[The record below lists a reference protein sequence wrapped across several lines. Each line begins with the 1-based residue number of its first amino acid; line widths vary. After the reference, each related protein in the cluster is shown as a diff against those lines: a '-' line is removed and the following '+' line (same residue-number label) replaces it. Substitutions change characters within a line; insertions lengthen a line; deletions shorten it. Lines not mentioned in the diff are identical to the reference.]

1 MRRGKI
7 MKRGVVVGVVV
18 VVLAAG
24 VVGVQQFRGNGAEK
38 PAQWRTAAVARQ
50 DLVVSVS
57 GSGSISPASQVE
69 VKSRA
74 TGTVT
79 AVYVSEGD
87 RVAKGQVLV
96 RLSDPDAAAAAAAS
110 QASLQSAQA
119 RLTQAEA
126 ERRSQ
131 QAQTARSIQQA
142 EASLQAARARLRGV
156 EAGARP
162 EELAQAEAAVRS
174 AASDLD
180 LVNANHARNE
190 QLFQQGFIAR
200 QTFDQ
205 TAAQV
210 RAAEEQH
217 RIAQEKLRLARSGA
231 TASELDEARASV
243 AQAEAAL
250 AQARAA
256 RLNDEVRAQD
266 IASAR
271 ASVTQATVALR
282 NSQDR
287 RAETDIRA
295 PVAGLVSDRAVEVGQ
310 TVIGGSSTSGTSVIT
325 LAVVEPLLAKVM
337 VDEAD
342 IASVRPGLDAE
353 VTADA
358 LPDQPFTARVQA
370 VSPNSKVETNVVQ
383 YEVILRLTGA
393 TTGLRLGMTVD
404 AELILMKRE
413 NVLTVP
419 RDAVRGDEGKM
430 VLVVKDDELS
440 PTTVAVGGY
449 DGRSVEITSGLTEGQ
464 IVYLGEAPS
473 TTTTTPSTTKQTNP
487 FMPAPPGGGRR

>member
-1 MRRGKI
+1 
-7 MKRGVVVGVVV
+7 MKRTLVVGLIVAA
-18 VVLAAG
+18 LAAG
-24 VVGVQQFRGNGAEK
+24 VVRVRQFRGNGSEQ
-38 PAQWRTAAVARQ
+38 PAQWRTATVTRK
-50 DLVVSVS
+50 DLVVSVT
-57 GSGSISPASQVE
+57 GSGSVSPASQVE

-87 RVAKGQVLV
+87 RVAKGQILV
-96 RLSDPDAAAAAAAS
+96 RLSDADAAAAVAEAA
-110 QASLQSAQA
+110 ASLQSVQA
-119 RLTQAEA
+119 RLAQAEA
-126 ERRSQ
+126 ERRLQ

-142 EASLQAARARLRGV
+142 EATLAASRARLRGV
-156 EAGARP
+156 EAGTRP

-174 AASDLD
+174 AQSDRD
-180 LVNANHARNE
+180 LAKANHARNE

-200 QTFDQ
+200 QTLDQ
-205 TAAQV
+205 TAAQL
-210 RAAEEQH
+210 RAAEEQY
-217 RIAQEKLRLARSGA
+217 RIAQEKLRLARAGA
-231 TASELDEARASV
+231 TAADLDEARASV
-243 AQAEAAL
+243 AQSEAAL

-256 RLNDEVRAQD
+256 RLHDQVLAHD
-266 IASAR
+266 VASAR
-271 ASVTQATVALR
+271 ASVTQAGVALR
-282 NSQDR
+282 NAQDR
-287 RAETDIRA
+287 LAETDIRA

-440 PTTVAVGGY
+440 PTTVAVGGS

>member
-1 MRRGKI
+1 
-7 MKRGVVVGVVV
+7 MKRTAVVGLIIVA
-18 VVLAAG
+18 LAAG
-24 VVGVQQFRGNGAEK
+24 VVAIRQFRSTGAEQ
-38 PAQWRTAAVARQ
+38 PAQWRTVTVTRK
-50 DLVVSVS
+50 DLVVSVT

-79 AVYVSEGD
+79 AVYVREGD

-96 RLSDPDAAAAAAAS
+96 RLHDADAEAAVAEA
-110 QASLQSAQA
+110 QATLSSARA

-180 LVNANHARNE
+180 LAKANHARSE
-190 QLFQQGFIAR
+190 ELFQQGFIAR
-200 QTFDQ
+200 QTLDQ
-205 TAAQV
+205 TAAQL
-210 RAAEEQH
+210 RNAEAQY
-217 RIAQEKLRLARSGA
+217 RIAQEKLALARSGA
-231 TASELDEARASV
+231 TAAELDEARASV

-256 RLNDEVRAQD
+256 RLNDQVRAQD

-271 ASVTQATVALR
+271 ASVTQASVSLANAQERLG
-282 NSQDR
+282 
-287 RAETDIRA
+287 ETEIRA

-310 TVIGGSSTSGTSVIT
+310 TVIGGSNTSGTSVIT
-325 LAVVEPLLAKVM
+325 LAVVEPLLAEIM

-353 VTADA
+353 ITADA
-358 LPDQPFTARVQA
+358 LADQTFTGRVEA
-370 VSPNSKVETNVVQ
+370 VSPNAQVVNSVVQ
-383 YEVILRLTGA
+383 YEVTLRLTGQ

-404 AELILMKRE
+404 ADLILMKRG

-419 RDAVRGDEGKM
+419 REAVRGEESKM
-430 VLVVKDDELS
+430 VLIVRNGELS
-440 PTTVAVGGY
+440 PAAVRVGGS
-449 DGRSVEITSGLTEGQ
+449 DGRNVEITSGLTEEQ
-464 IVYLGEAPS
+464 VVYLGEAAS
-473 TTTTTPSTTKQTNP
+473 TTTTTTPNTTRTNP
-487 FMPAPPGGGRR
+487 FLPTPPGSGRR

>member
-1 MRRGKI
+1 
-7 MKRGVVVGVVV
+7 MKRTVVVGLMVVP
-18 VVLAAG
+18 LAAG
-24 VVGVQQFRGNGAEK
+24 VVAVRQFRSNGAEK
-38 PAQWRTAAVARQ
+38 PAQWRTETVTRK
-50 DLVVSVS
+50 DLVVSVT

-96 RLSDPDAAAAAAAS
+96 RLSDPDAEAAVAEAAAT
-110 QASLQSAQA
+110 LQSAQA
-119 RLTQAEA
+119 RLTQTEA

-142 EASLQAARARLRGV
+142 EAALSAARARLRGV
-156 EAGARP
+156 QAGARP
-162 EELAQAEAAVRS
+162 EELAQAEATVRS

-180 LVNANHARNE
+180 LAKANHTRNE

-200 QTFDQ
+200 QTLDQ
-205 TAAQV
+205 TAAQL
-210 RAAEEQH
+210 RAAEEQY
-217 RIAQEKLRLARSGA
+217 RIAQEKLRLTRSGA
-231 TASELDEARASV
+231 TSSELDEARASV

-256 RLNDEVRAQD
+256 RLNDDVRAQD

-271 ASVTQATVALR
+271 ASVTQASVALSNAR
-282 NSQDR
+282 VR
-287 RAETDIRA
+287 LAETEIRA

-310 TVIGGSSTSGTSVIT
+310 SVIGGTSSSGTSVIT

-342 IASVRPGLDAE
+342 IASVRSGLEAE

-358 LPDQPFTARVQA
+358 LPDKTFPARVQA
-370 VSPNSKVETNVVQ
+370 VSPNAQVENNVVQ

-404 AELILMKRE
+404 ADLILMKRDD
-413 NVLTVP
+413 VLTVP
-419 RDAVRGDEGKM
+419 RDAVRGDESKM
-430 VLVVKDDELS
+430 VLVVKDGELS
-440 PTTVAVGGY
+440 PTAVQVGGS
-449 DGRSVEITSGLTEGQ
+449 DGRNVEITSGLAEGQ
-464 IVYLGEAPS
+464 IIYLGDAPS
-473 TTTTTPSTTKQTNP
+473 TTTTSTPTTQQTNP
-487 FMPAPPGGGRR
+487 FMPTPPGSGRR

>member
-1 MRRGKI
+1 
-7 MKRGVVVGVVV
+7 MKRTVVVSLIVVA
-18 VVLAAG
+18 LAAG
-24 VVGVQQFRGNGAEK
+24 VVAVRQFRTGAEK
-38 PAQWRTAAVARQ
+38 PAQWRTDTVARK
-50 DLVVSVS
+50 DLVVSVT

-87 RVAKGQVLV
+87 RVAKGQILV
-96 RLSDPDAAAAAAAS
+96 RLSDPDAEAAVAEA
-110 QASLQSAQA
+110 QATLQSAQA

-131 QAQTARSIQQA
+131 QAQTDRSIQQA
-142 EASLQAARARLRGV
+142 EATLSAARARLRGV
-156 EAGARP
+156 QAGARP

-180 LVNANHARNE
+180 LAKANHTRNE

-200 QTFDQ
+200 QTLDQ
-205 TAAQV
+205 TAAQL
-210 RAAEEQH
+210 RAAEEQY
-217 RIAQEKLRLARSGA
+217 RIAQEKLRLTRAGA
-231 TASELDEARASV
+231 TSSELDEARASV

-256 RLNDEVRAQD
+256 RLNDQVRAQD

-271 ASVTQATVALR
+271 ASATQASVALTNAR
-282 NSQDR
+282 VR
-287 RAETDIRA
+287 LAETEIRA

-325 LAVVEPLLAKVM
+325 LAVVEPLLAKIM

-342 IASVRPGLDAE
+342 IASVRPGLEAE

-358 LPDQPFTARVQA
+358 LPDERFTARVQA
-370 VSPNSKVETNVVQ
+370 VSPNSKVENNVVQ
-383 YEVILRLTGA
+383 YEVILRLAGV

-404 AELILMKRE
+404 ADLVLMKRDD
-413 NVLTVP
+413 VLAVP
-419 RDAVRGDEGKM
+419 RDAVRGDGSKM
-430 VLVVKDDELS
+430 VLVVKDGELS
-440 PTTVAVGGY
+440 PTAVQVGGS
-449 DGRSVEITSGLTEGQ
+449 DGRNVEITSGLAEGQ
-464 IVYLGEAPS
+464 VVYLGEAPA
-473 TTTTTPSTTKQTNP
+473 TTTTNSSTTKQTNP
-487 FMPAPPGGGRR
+487 FMPTPPGSGRR